1 MRRLL
6 KIVVITALAST
17 SLFAVRFI
25 AIGTGP
31 LTGVYYPT
39 GVSVCRFMNKYRKKS
54 GIRCS
59 VVSTSGSVFNI
70 NALMKRD
77 IDFGIIQNDV
87 FQDAYNG
94 KGVFNGHPFKNLRVV
109 MALHP
114 ELLTLVVRK
123 DSRIRNFFD
132 LKGHI
137 ISVGNPGSGTE
148 VTVKKIFRKSQK
160 ISLGDLKVEK
170 LSAGEC
176 ADALRDRK
184 IDGYFYIV
192 GHPNANIRD
201 IASAINIDIISLDNI
216 PAIQKLISKNSYYSL
231 GTIPAGMYEG
241 VNHSVKTL
249 SVRAILITRQN
260 EDEQIVYYLTKAIL
274 ENFDKFK
281 KRHPNYK
288 NLTKEDLLK
297 GFDHSLMHPGAV
309 KAFKEA
315 GLIN

>member
-1 MRRLL
+1 MKNLL
-6 KIVVITALAST
+6 KIALSTALVST
-17 SLFAVRFI
+17 SLFAIRFI
-25 AIGTGP
+25 SIGTGP

-39 GVSVCRFMNKYRKKS
+39 GVSICRLMNKYKKQS

-59 VVSTSGSVFNI
+59 VMSTAGSVYNI
-70 NALMKRD
+70 NALIKKD
-77 IDFGIIQNDV
+77 IDFGITQNDV
-87 FQDAYNG
+87 FQYAYNG
-94 KGVFNGHPFKNLRVV
+94 KGIFTHPYKNLRVV

-114 ELLTLVVRK
+114 ELLTLIVRK
-123 DSRIRNFFD
+123 DSGIRNFFD
-132 LKGHI
+132 LKGHT
-137 ISVGNPGSGTE
+137 ISIGNPGSGTK
-148 VTVKKIFRKSQK
+148 VTVKKIFNKSQR

-170 LSAGEC
+170 LSSAES
-176 ADALRDRK
+176 ADALRDKK

-201 IASAINIDIISLDNI
+201 IASAIKIDIISLDNV
-216 PAIQKLISKNSYYSL
+216 PEIQKLISENSYYSW

-241 VNHSVKTL
+241 VNHSVKAL

-260 EDEQIVYYLTKAIL
+260 EDEQVVYYLTKAIL

-281 KRHPNYK
+281 KRHPDYR

-297 GFDHSLMHPGAV
+297 GFDHALLHPGAV

-315 GLIN
+315 GLLN

>member
-1 MRRLL
+1 MKKLL
-6 KIVVITALAST
+6 KIVLGVVLVST
-17 SLFAVRFI
+17 SLFAIKFI

-31 LTGVYYPT
+31 VTGVYYPT
-39 GVSVCRFMNKYRKKS
+39 GVSICQLMNKYRKQS

-59 VVSTSGSVFNI
+59 VMSTAGSVYNI
-70 NALMKRD
+70 NALEKGD
-77 IDFGIIQNDV
+77 IDFGITQNDI

-94 KGVFNGHPFKNLRVV
+94 KGIFEQPHKNLRIV

-114 ELLTLVVRK
+114 ELLTLIVRK
-123 DSRIRNFFD
+123 DSGIRSFFD
-132 LKGHI
+132 LKGHT
-137 ISVGNPGSGTE
+137 ISIGNPGSGTE
-148 VTVKKIFRKSQK
+148 VTVKKVFSKSQR

-170 LSAGEC
+170 LSAGES
-176 ADALRDRK
+176 ADALRDKK

-201 IASAINIDIISLDNI
+201 IASAINIDIISLDNV
-216 PAIQKLISKNSYYSL
+216 PAVQKLISENSCYSW

-260 EDEQIVYYLTKAIL
+260 EDEQAVYYLTKAIL

-281 KRHPNYK
+281 KRHPDYR

-297 GFDHSLMHPGAV
+297 GFDHALLHPGAV

-315 GLIN
+315 GLLN